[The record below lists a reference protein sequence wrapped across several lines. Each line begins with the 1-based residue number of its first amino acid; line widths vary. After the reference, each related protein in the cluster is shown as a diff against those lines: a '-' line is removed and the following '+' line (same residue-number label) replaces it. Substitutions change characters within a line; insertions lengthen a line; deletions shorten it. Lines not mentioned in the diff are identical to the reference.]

1 MKNNLSASVILCLF
15 ISFFSSFTQ
24 AQTPEIRAFKLILK
38 DISKKYPV
46 NPDSVILLYNQKINT
61 PDIQKDDIKKGYIQI
76 AIGKEYAT
84 KKKDIPR
91 AMQYFED
98 VLALAKKKNDCTLQ
112 IEAIINL
119 ALGYYQFKQIDKQIQ
134 TYEKA
139 AALCATCPECSR
151 GAYIYTQLALN
162 CMYKTDL
169 DRATKA
175 EPYFLKADS
184 VINSRNDIQIEE
196 MIFNYF
202 AMVRM
207 YHETKN
213 RPKTLLYAEKVRAL
227 NLRKSRESG
236 EPDLIAN
243 VMIADMF
250 KEIGEL
256 DSAIIYTQKLVD
268 LPLDNLSETEKEK
281 VYYAYQT
288 LGNIYVEKGD
298 LKKAIEYK
306 DLHASSLIDL
316 AQSRKSDDALG
327 KIKIL
332 EDELILAK
340 KQKEINA
347 NRFIIA
353 LISVLALLVLSTLF
367 FVYNN
372 GKKLKLLNTQLEAQ
386 KQVLTEQKQELTTLN
401 EIRTKMFSVLSH
413 DLISPI
419 GALKNMFDLY
429 HKDIITKA
437 EFDTHSFNLK
447 DNLSAMLKTINNIL
461 DWSFA
466 QLNGKKP
473 FIEPLNIYNIVS
485 EQFELQSEV
494 ARQKNIELTN
504 LIQQDFTIKAD
515 NNHLNLI
522 ARNLINNAL
531 KFTPEGGKIV
541 VKAFNTEGGKVLE
554 FRDSGKGMSAE
565 KLEKLFSF
573 NDKDKRH
580 KTTENQGVGLGMR
593 MVNDLVAANKC
604 KIMVESKENEGTV
617 FKLLFT
623 DN

>member
-1 MKNNLSASVILCLF
+1 
-15 ISFFSSFTQ
+15 
-24 AQTPEIRAFKLILK
+24 
-38 DISKKYPV
+38 
-46 NPDSVILLYNQKINT
+46 
-61 PDIQKDDIKKGYIQI
+61 
-76 AIGKEYAT
+76 
-84 KKKDIPR
+84 
-91 AMQYFED
+91 MQYFED

-112 IEAIINL
+112 IEATINL
-119 ALGYYQFKQIDKQIQ
+119 ALGYYQYKQIDKQIEA
-134 TYEKA
+134 YEKA

-162 CMYKTDL
+162 CMYKNDL

-175 EPYFLKADS
+175 EHYFLKADS
-184 VINSRNDIQIEE
+184 VINSRNDTNIEE

-207 YHETKN
+207 YHEIKN

-227 NLRKSRESG
+227 NLKKSRESG

-288 LGNIYVEKGD
+288 LGDIYVEKGD

-306 DLHASSLIDL
+306 DMHASSLIDL
-316 AQSRKSDDALG
+316 AQSRKTDDALG

-332 EDELILAK
+332 EDELTLAK
-340 KQKEINA
+340 KQKEING

-372 GKKLKLLNTQLEAQ
+372 GKKLKQLNTQLEAQ
-386 KQVLTEQKQELTTLN
+386 KQVLTEQKRELTTLN

-419 GALKNMFDLY
+419 GALKNMLDLY

-494 ARQKNIELTN
+494 ARQKNIELSN
-504 LIQQDFTIKAD
+504 LIQVDFMIKGD

-531 KFTPEGGKIV
+531 KFTPEGGKVV

-554 FRDSGKGMSAE
+554 FRDNGKGMSPE
-565 KLEKLFSF
+565 KLEKLFDFSDQ
-573 NDKDKRH
+573 NKRQ
-580 KTTENQGVGLGMR
+580 KTPEMQGLGLGMR
-593 MVNDLVAANKC
+593 MVNDLVEANKC

>member
-1 MKNNLSASVILCLF
+1 MKNNLSTSVVLCLF
-15 ISFFSSFTQ
+15 ASLFCSLTQ
-24 AQTPEIRAFKLILK
+24 AQTTEIKAFKQILK
-38 DISKKYPV
+38 DISKKYPI
-46 NPDSVILLYNQKINT
+46 NPDSVILLLNQKLTT
-61 PDIQKDDIKKGYIQI
+61 PDIQKDDIKKGYIQLAI
-76 AIGKEYAT
+76 AKEYAT

-91 AMQYFED
+91 AMQYFEG
-98 VLALAKKKNDCTLQ
+98 VLALAEKKKDCTLQ
-112 IEAIINL
+112 IEATINL

-134 TYEKA
+134 SYEKA

-151 GAYIYTQLALN
+151 GAYAYTQLALN
-162 CMYKTDL
+162 CMYKNDL
-169 DRATKA
+169 DRAEKA
-175 EPYFLKADS
+175 ERYFLKADS
-184 VINSRNDIQIEE
+184 VINSRNDVQVEE

-202 AMVRM
+202 AMVSM
-207 YHETKN
+207 YHETQD

-243 VMIADMF
+243 VMIADMY

-256 DSAIIYTQKLVD
+256 DSAVNYIQKVVD
-268 LPLDNLSETEKEK
+268 LPLENLSENEKEK

-288 LGNIYVEKGD
+288 LGDIYVEKGD
-298 LKKAIEYK
+298 LKKAIEYRDK
-306 DLHASSLIDL
+306 HVKKLIEL
-316 AQSRKSDDALG
+316 AQSRKTDDALG

-332 EDELILAK
+332 EDELTLAK
-340 KQKEINA
+340 KQKEING

-353 LISVLALLVLSTLF
+353 LISGLALLVLGTLY

-372 GKKLKLLNTQLEAQ
+372 GKKLKQLNTQLEQ
-386 KQVLTEQKQELTTLN
+386 QKQELTKLN

-419 GALKNMFDLY
+419 GALKNMLDLY

-473 FIEPLNIYNIVS
+473 FVEPLNIFNIVS
-485 EQFELQSEV
+485 EQFELQAEV

-504 LIQQDFTIKAD
+504 LIQEDFTIKAD

-541 VKAFNTEGGKVLE
+541 VKAFNTEGVKSSNLE
-554 FRDSGKGMSAE
+554 
-565 KLEKLFSF
+565 
-573 NDKDKRH
+573 
-580 KTTENQGVGLGMR
+580 TTVK
-593 MVNDLVAANKC
+593 A
-604 KIMVESKENEGTV
+604 
-617 FKLLFT
+617 
-623 DN
+623 

>member
-1 MKNNLSASVILCLF
+1 MKNNLLTSVILCLF
-15 ISFFSSFTQ
+15 ASFFCSFTQ
-24 AQTPEIRAFKLILK
+24 AQTLEIKAFKQLLK
-38 DISKKYPV
+38 DVSKKYPI
-46 NPDSVILLYNQKINT
+46 NPDSVILLFNQKLIT
-61 PDIQKDDIKKGYIQI
+61 PDIQKDDIKKGYIQLAI
-76 AIGKEYAT
+76 AKEYAT

-91 AMQYFED
+91 AMQYFEG
-98 VLALAKKKNDCTLQ
+98 VFALAEKKKDCTLQ
-112 IEAIINL
+112 IEATINL
-119 ALGYYQFKQIDKQIQ
+119 ALGYYQYKQIDKQIQ
-134 TYEKA
+134 AYEKA

-151 GAYIYTQLALN
+151 GAYAYTQLALN

-169 DRATKA
+169 DKVTKA
-175 EPYFLKADS
+175 EYYFLKADS
-184 VINSRNDIQIEE
+184 VINSRNDVQIEE

-213 RPKTLLYAEKVRAL
+213 RPKTLHYAEKVRAL
-227 NLRKSRESG
+227 NLKKSRESG

-243 VMIADMF
+243 VMIADMY

-256 DSAIIYTQKLVD
+256 DSAINYIQKLED
-268 LPLDNLSETEKEK
+268 LPLDNLSENEKEK

-288 LGNIYVEKGD
+288 LGDIYVEKGD
-298 LKKAIEYK
+298 LKKAVEYK
-306 DLHASSLIDL
+306 DKHVSKLIDL
-316 AQSRKSDDALG
+316 AQSRKTDDALG

-332 EDELILAK
+332 EDELTLAK
-340 KQKEINA
+340 KQKEING

-353 LISVLALLVLSTLF
+353 LVSGLALLVLGTLY

-372 GKKLKLLNTQLEAQ
+372 AKKLKQLNTQLEAQ
-386 KQVLTEQKQELTTLN
+386 KQVLTDQKQELTKLN

-419 GALKNMFDLY
+419 GALKNMLDLY

-473 FIEPLNIYNIVS
+473 FIEPLNICNIVS

-494 ARQKNIELTN
+494 ARQKNIELSN
-504 LIQQDFTIKAD
+504 LIQVDFMIKGD

-531 KFTPEGGKIV
+531 KFTPEGGQIV

-554 FRDSGKGMSAE
+554 FRDNGKGMSPE
-565 KLEKLFSF
+565 KLEKLFDFSDQ
-573 NDKDKRH
+573 NKRQ
-580 KTTENQGVGLGMR
+580 KTPEMQGLGLGMR
-593 MVNDLVAANKC
+593 MVNDLVEANKC